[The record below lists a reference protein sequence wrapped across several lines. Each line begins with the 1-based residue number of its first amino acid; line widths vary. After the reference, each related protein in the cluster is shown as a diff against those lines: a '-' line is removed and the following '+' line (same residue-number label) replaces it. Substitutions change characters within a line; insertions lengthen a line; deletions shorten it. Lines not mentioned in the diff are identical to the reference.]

1 MVSRVMAK
9 FAKGPLWR
17 LTITDTAVIPRL
29 MKVVM
34 VRVSPIDNLFTSAM
48 KV

>member
-1 MVSRVMAK
+1 MGK

-17 LTITDTAVIPRL
+17 LTITDPTVIPRL

-34 VRVSPIDNLFTSAM
+34 VRVSPIDKLFTSTV